1 MPKSEAIEYK
11 RVSPYADSGSLTRE
25 QYLFKEM
32 RIVAQMR
39 VEGLADGE
47 IVEKI
52 YRENVFQYPT
62 EKMLRNIARTCLRR
76 LKALDD
82 DALLKVIALGAIDEA
97 KQVCLYAMM
106 QQNRLV
112 RDFMIKV
119 IGEKYS
125 NRDYHFK
132 KTEVNS
138 FLMNIQEQDL
148 WVASWSDSTMNKIR
162 QVMVK
167 TLVDN
172 DYLDSHKS
180 EVLNTITIQPALE
193 NVLREKNPAAF
204 DMYPLYWTHR

>member
-1 MPKSEAIEYK
+1 MYKSEAVEQKKY
-11 RVSPYADSGSLTRE
+11 SPYADSGALTRE
-25 QYLFKEM
+25 QYLLKEM

-39 VEGLADGE
+39 VEGLADEE
-47 IVEKI
+47 IIEKI

-62 EKMLRNIARTCLRR
+62 EKMLRNIARACLRR

-82 DALLKVIALGAIDEA
+82 ALIKVIALGAIDEA

-125 NRDYHFK
+125 NRDYNFK

-138 FLMNIQEQDL
+138 FLINIQEQDL

-162 QVMVK
+162 QVIVK

-193 NVLREKNPAAF
+193 NVLREKNPAALVAF
-204 DMYPLYWTHR
+204 NCLY

>member
-148 WVASWSDSTMNKIR
+148 WVASWSDSTMNKIH

-193 NVLREKNPAAF
+193 NVLREKNPAALVAF
-204 DMYPLYWTHR
+204 NCLY

>member
-11 RVSPYADSGSLTRE
+11 SNSPYADSGALTRE

-32 RIVAQMR
+32 RIVAKMR
-39 VEGLADGE
+39 VEGLTDEE
-47 IVEKI
+47 IIEKI
-52 YRENVFQYPT
+52 YRENIFQYPT
-62 EKMLRNIARTCLRR
+62 EKMLRNIARACLRR
-76 LKALDD
+76 LKALNT
-82 DALLKVIALGAIDEA
+82 DALVKVIALGAIDEA

-125 NRDYHFK
+125 NRDYNFK

-138 FLMNIQEQDL
+138 FLLNIQEQDL
-148 WVASWSDSTMNKIR
+148 WVASWSDSTVNKIR
-162 QVMVK
+162 QVIVK

-180 EVLNTITIQPALE
+180 EVLNTITIKPVLE
-193 NVLREKNPAAF
+193 NVLREKNPAALVAF
-204 DMYPLYWTHR
+204 NCLY